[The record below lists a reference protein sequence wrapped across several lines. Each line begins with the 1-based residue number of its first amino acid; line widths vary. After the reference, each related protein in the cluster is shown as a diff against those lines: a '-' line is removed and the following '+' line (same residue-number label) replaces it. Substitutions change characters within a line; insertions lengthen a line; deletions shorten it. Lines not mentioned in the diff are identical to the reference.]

1 MSDKYDDIKE
11 YISKNR
17 INLKK
22 MSDLARI
29 VNYYNRI

>member
-1 MSDKYDDIKE
+1 MDDKFSEIKE

-29 VNYYNRI
+29 VNYYNKI

>member
-1 MSDKYDDIKE
+1 MNDEYDKIRD
-11 YISKNR
+11 YISRNR

-29 VNYYNRI
+29 VNYYNKI